1 MTILV
6 QDAGTIGDFEARIA
20 AGTLDPRELVE
31 VLLARTA
38 EVDNDIHAWCGVD
51 REGALRQAEERAD
64 EIREGRSRGPLHG
77 IPFAV
82 KDVIDVAGWATR
94 AGSRLREAAAPAS
107 IDAEIVAAAKA
118 AGAILLGKAHTTEFA
133 FFDGPPPTRNPWN
146 TGHTPGGSSSGPAA
160 AVAGG
165 MALFSLGTQTAGSVV
180 RPAAY
185 CGIAA
190 FKPTTLGV
198 SSFGIVPLAPSFD
211 TPGYFA
217 FRADDVARIA
227 RALQPP
233 AFSFRPMAER
243 RPGAAPAMRVGIIAD
258 GLLSEASTEVME
270 SLYRAE
276 RRLSAAGLRVDRV
289 EAAQPLREV
298 IALHATITEYELARA
313 HPYLL
318 GAPAGDVSDL
328 LRQAVERGLAI
339 ADGAYQQAR
348 GGLVAARQRFWNH
361 HAPWDALIFPA
372 APGEAPAGMKTG
384 DPRFIIPFTALAGP
398 IMTVPV
404 SVTANGLPLGLMVL
418 GRPGTDREFIETS
431 LAVAREIEM
440 PRNQLPAQAAIRP

>member
-1 MTILV
+1 MTPLV
-6 QDAGTIGDFEARIA
+6 QDAGTIRDLEARIA
-20 AGTLDPRELVE
+20 SGALDPRELVE
-31 VLLARTA
+31 LLLARTT
-38 EVDNDIHAWCGVD
+38 EVDGHVQAWCGVD
-51 REGALRQAEERAD
+51 REGALRQAEERAR
-64 EIREGRSRGPLHG
+64 EIRSGGSRGPLHG

-82 KDVIDVAGWATR
+82 KDVIDVAGWKTR
-94 AGSRLREAAAPAS
+94 AGSGLREALAPAS

-118 AGAILLGKAHTTEFA
+118 SGAILLGKVHTTEFA

-146 TGHTPGGSSSGPAA
+146 TAHTPGGSSSGPAA
-160 AVAGG
+160 AVAAG

-190 FKPTTLGV
+190 FKPTTLAV

-217 FRADDVARIA
+217 YRADDVARIA
-227 RALQPP
+227 RALQPSV
-233 AFSFRPMAER
+233 FS
-243 RPGAAPAMRVGIIAD
+243 PGPLAGKNPGTAASLRVGILTD
-258 GLLSEASTEVME
+258 GLLSDASTEAVATLDE
-270 SLYRAE
+270 AQ
-276 RRLSAAGLRVDRV
+276 RRLSAAGLRVDRL
-289 EAAQPLREV
+289 EAALSLREV

-313 HPYLL
+313 HRGLL
-318 GAPAGDVSDL
+318 GAPAGAVSDS

-339 ADGAYQQAR
+339 ADGVYQQAR
-348 GGLVAARQRFWNH
+348 GGLAAARQRFWSH
-361 HAPWDALIFPA
+361 HAACDALIFPA

-404 SVTANGLPLGLMVL
+404 GVTAKGLPLGLMVL
-418 GRPGTDREFIETS
+418 GRPGTDRDFIETA
-431 LAVAREIEM
+431 LAVARVIEM
-440 PRNQLPAQAAIRP
+440 ARNELPAARG